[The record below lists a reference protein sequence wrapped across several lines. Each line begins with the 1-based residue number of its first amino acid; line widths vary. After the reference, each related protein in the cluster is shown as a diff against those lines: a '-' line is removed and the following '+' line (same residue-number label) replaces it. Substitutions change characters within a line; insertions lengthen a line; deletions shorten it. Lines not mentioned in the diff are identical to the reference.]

1 MTWAAL
7 PTHIWRDPTLT
18 PIDKAVLGVLSSYVN
33 AKSGEA
39 WPSISTIADDLGMG
53 REYVQRVVSKLKSRG
68 LLSVTPRRNEKGQTS
83 SCYRLM
89 LSRTESV
96 VTCERVEQV
105 DPVTYRSHTEPVPDH
120 TPCDL
125 QVTPPVTYRSHEQD
139 QGTRSENKIP
149 PYPPQ
154 AGGPDRASRQGRR
167 TERERDDRAR
177 GHAAIA
183 RLLEGVAGEALG
195 VTDGT
200 ATAQALDVLVT
211 RYEASQNARDRNAV
225 AHIDGYM
232 REVLEEPT
240 WRPPGRDDAPAW
252 MLLLGLQAGLHNF
265 GAPADW
271 LAGELARRAPTLRLL
286 RGRATASGPE

>member
-7 PTHIWRDPTLT
+7 PTYIWRDPTLT
-18 PIDKAVLGVLSSYVN
+18 LADKAVLGVLSTYVN
-33 AKSGEA
+33 AKSGQA
-39 WPSISTIADDLGMG
+39 WPSTQRIADDLG
-53 REYVQRVVSKLKSRG
+53 VSRSTVKRTLDVLEARG
-68 LLSVTPRRNEKGQTS
+68 LLTVKARANERGQTS
-83 SCYRLM
+83 SVYRLTM
-89 LSRTESV
+89 TEEQAKTPGQTSAPPGHPRPTPR
-96 VTCERVEQV
+96 VTH
-105 DPVTYRSHTEPVPDH
+105 DPPPGSPVT
-120 TPCDL
+120 
-125 QVTPPVTYRSHEQD
+125 HEQD
-139 QGTRSENKIP
+139 QGTRSENKNP

-154 AGGPDRASRQGRR
+154 AGGTDRASRQGRR

-225 AHIDGYM
+225 AHIEGYM

-240 WRPPGRDDAPAW
+240 WCPPGRDDAPAW

>member
-18 PIDKAVLGVLSSYVN
+18 LADKAVLGVLSTYVN
-33 AKSGEA
+33 AKSGQA
-39 WPSISTIADDLGMG
+39 WPSTQRIADDLG
-53 REYVQRVVSKLKSRG
+53 VSRSTVKRTLDVLEARG
-68 LLSVTPRRNEKGQTS
+68 LLTVKARANERGQTS
-83 SCYRLM
+83 SVYRLTM
-89 LSRTESV
+89 TEEQAQTQGQISAPPGHPRPTPR
-96 VTCERVEQV
+96 VTH
-105 DPVTYRSHTEPVPDH
+105 DPPPGSPVT
-120 TPCDL
+120 
-125 QVTPPVTYRSHEQD
+125 HEQD
-139 QGTRSENKIP
+139 QATRSENKNP

-154 AGGPDRASRQGRR
+154 AGGTDRASRQGRR
-167 TERERDDRAR
+167 TERERDDRTR

-225 AHIDGYM
+225 THMEGYM
-232 REVLEEPT
+232 REVLEEPA
-240 WRPPGRDDAPAW
+240 WRPPGRDEAPAW

-286 RGRATASGPE
+286 RRRATASGPE